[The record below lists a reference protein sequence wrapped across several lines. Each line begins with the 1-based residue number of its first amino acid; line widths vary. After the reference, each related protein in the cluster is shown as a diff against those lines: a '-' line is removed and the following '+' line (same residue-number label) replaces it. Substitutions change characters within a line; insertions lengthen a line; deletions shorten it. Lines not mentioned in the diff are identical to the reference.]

1 MEEWRYINFK
11 VQKEKVLHLRQTKC
25 GRHYMIGTGW
35 LENSFSEGFEGPEQK
50 TEVAFFSQGRE
61 KAHTI
66 SKSAVSSSMKLHYS
80 VQR

>member
-1 MEEWRYINFK
+1 
-11 VQKEKVLHLRQTKC
+11 
-25 GRHYMIGTGW
+25 MIGTGW